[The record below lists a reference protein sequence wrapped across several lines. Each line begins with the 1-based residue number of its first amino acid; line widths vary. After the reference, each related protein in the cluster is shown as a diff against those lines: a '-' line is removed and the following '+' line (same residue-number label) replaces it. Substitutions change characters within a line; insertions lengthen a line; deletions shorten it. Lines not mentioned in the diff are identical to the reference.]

1 MRRIFVGL
9 VLLAGLF
16 LTGCGSETAG
26 ITPHDAKPDAIR
38 FGYTSSISNSLFY
51 VAKQMGWFEEEFKK
65 DGITI
70 EYDKFINGPPV
81 IEAFAGGRLDIGQV
95 GDQPAIQAK
104 ANQINIKAIAVFNTV
119 KIASVVVPNDSG
131 SKSIRDL
138 QGKKVGVSV
147 GSVYH
152 RALLY
157 FLNYYG
163 LTAKDIKLVNMDYA
177 NLKTAIATNT
187 IDAGVLGEPYI
198 AAIENEQ
205 IGHRIEDHTDIK
217 PALNVIIVNDEFARK
232 YPDVVER
239 ILQVYAKTE
248 KWIAENPEKANEL
261 IAKDSGIQ
269 REIVAK
275 AALSNDYC
283 LSLTG
288 DDLQA
293 LEETRSFL
301 REINI
306 IKIDVNMNELI
317 EPRYLK
323 AIGL

>member
-1 MRRIFVGL
+1 MVIF
-9 VLLAGLF
+9 LLASLF
-16 LTGCGSETAG
+16 LTGCGNAVTGTKAEN
-26 ITPHDAKPDAIR
+26 AKPDTIR

-51 VAKQMGWFEEEFKK
+51 VAKQMGWLEEEFKK
-65 DGITI
+65 DGIAV

-104 ANQINIKAIAVFNTV
+104 ANNIDIKAIAVFNKV
-119 KIASVVVPNDSG
+119 KIASVVVPNDSEI
-131 SKSIRDL
+131 KSVKDL
-138 QGKKVGVSV
+138 EGKKVGVSV

-163 LTAKDIKLVNMDYA
+163 LGAKDVKLVNLDYA
-177 NLKTAIATNT
+177 NLKTAIATKT

-198 AAIENEQ
+198 ATIENEQ

-217 PALNVIIVNDEFARK
+217 PAFNVIIANQEFARK
-232 YPDVVER
+232 YPDIVQR
-239 ILQVYAKTE
+239 ILKVYDKTE

-269 REIVAK
+269 REIVEK
-275 AALSNDYC
+275 AVLSNDYC
-283 LSLTG
+283 LSFT
-288 DDLQA
+288 DADRQA
-293 LEETRSFL
+293 LEETKKFL
-301 REINI
+301 KENNI
-306 IKIDVNMNELI
+306 IKKDVNLNDLI
-317 EPRYLK
+317 DASYLK